1 MQRDAKEF
9 VALGDLVTSSKKV
22 YIEGNS
28 LFLACQFLRQQ
39 QPDKMKWLRDKV
51 MLLWLTTIKILFK

>member
-22 YIEGNS
+22 YIEGSS
-28 LFLACQFLRQQ
+28 LFLARQFLRQQ
-39 QPDKMKWLRDKV
+39 QTDKMKWLRDKV
-51 MLLWLTTIKILFK
+51 MLLWLTIIKILFK